1 MGAVAAVAVA
11 VSAPALGDAQQCQR
25 MYELHSLCGLRL
37 ALPVRKTH
45 FSYIVDALIYAAKA
59 SSSSATPAT
68 ACSATLSQAYI
79 ILVN

>member
-45 FSYIVDALIYAAKA
+45 FSCRRVDLQQRPAAQVQHLQLHVLQHYRKH
-59 SSSSATPAT
+59 
-68 ACSATLSQAYI
+68 
-79 ILVN
+79 ILY